1 LNLKEIIMIDLD
13 ELYFSSDR
21 CRDLLDEIGDG
32 IQEEDLKQRAGNS
45 IEACKHGL
53 KVWENLLELMKMLKA
68 DSIYELDDKGATIYD
83 LLYWAS
89 KFADE
94 LEDASRKHKAFKAEK
109 LNFCETY
116 VAMHLNMLD
125 KEVRNLGNVRT
136 ALAESYYKM
145 GKAEEAD
152 SLFRKW
158 LNAEPDWGW
167 GWIGWSDC
175 YWFREH
181 IGLEKDFDKAEKIL
195 KDGLSITN
203 VFDKDYITERLQD
216 LQKEKNKNPTLP

>member
-1 LNLKEIIMIDLD
+1 MIDPD
-13 ELYFSSDR
+13 ELYLSSDKYS
-21 CRDLLDEIGDG
+21 DLLDEID
-32 IQEEDLKQRAGNS
+32 IEIIEEAAEQKTGNS
-45 IEACKHGL
+45 IKACKHGL
-53 KVWENLLELMKMLKA
+53 KIWENLLELMKLFEA
-68 DSIYELDDKGATIYD
+68 NSICELDEKNATMFD
-83 LLYWAS
+83 LLHWAGN
-89 KFADE
+89 FADE
-94 LEDASRKHKAFKAEK
+94 LEDASQKHKAFEAEK

-145 GKAEEAD
+145 GKTEEAD
-152 SLFRKW
+152 ALFRKW

-175 YWFREH
+175 YWFKKY

-195 KDGLSITN
+195 KEGLSITN
-203 VFDKDYITERLQD
+203 VSDKDYVTERLQD